1 MRNEKEIKK
10 NPMFLYVDYR
20 ISFFG
25 GALMSVISLFAV
37 QFIRFS
43 ARNN

>member
-10 NPMFLYVDYR
+10 NPMFLYINYR
-20 ISFFG
+20 IPFFG
-25 GALMSVISLFAV
+25 GALMNVISLFAV